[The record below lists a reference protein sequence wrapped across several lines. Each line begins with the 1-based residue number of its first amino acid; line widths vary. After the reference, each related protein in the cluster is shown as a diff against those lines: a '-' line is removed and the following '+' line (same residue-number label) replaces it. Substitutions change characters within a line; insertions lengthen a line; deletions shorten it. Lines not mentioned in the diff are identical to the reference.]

1 MEIRRVAATD
11 LSALAELIAELA
23 AHHGDASAADPAR
36 LSKDVLGPE
45 AWFRTLVADE
55 GGALVGH
62 VSLLRVGQ
70 LQFGVRG
77 VDMHHLHV
85 THAARGRGFGRRLVK
100 AAIAEARAMG
110 AAFVVVGAAPDNVE
124 THGFY
129 ESMGFERRTA
139 GSVRFAMRLGAEP

>member
-23 AHHGDASAADPAR
+23 AHHGDRSAADPER

-55 GGALVGH
+55 DGALVGY

-70 LQFGVRG
+70 LQSGVRG

-85 THAARGRGFGRRLVK
+85 THVARGRGFGRRLVK

-110 AAFVVVGAAPDNVE
+110 AAFVVVGTMPENEAAQ
-124 THGFY
+124 GFY
-129 ESMGFERRTA
+129 EAMGFERRTA
-139 GSVRFAMRLGAEP
+139 GSVRFGMRL